1 MLAHST
7 FSLIVFVWVRSV
19 MCVFRYCLILSL
31 FVLFSGCSHRDEA
44 FKNQFE
50 LIGDQDVIPEPIDHS
65 SQIGSLKDSGFR
77 FGLSESFS
85 SQETVGWR
93 TSVSH
98 AIRPSRHSIDSEN
111 RWDTTYTH
119 ALHDDIRPTLTSY
132 NPVEVYRRTGQWPLR
147 YSLDTGDRLRVIV
160 YSQRTL
166 TRTYTVDD
174 SGYISVPLVGQVRAR
189 GASTKKVQQRI
200 AAKLRA
206 KYLRDPKVS
215 VEVAT
220 YRPFFVLGQV
230 QTAGQYP
237 YVVGMTAEVAAAI
250 AGGFT
255 SRANERKF
263 RISRVYN
270 GRRYTL
276 LVSKNFPIFP
286 GDTVYVRE
294 RFF

>member
-1 MLAHST
+1 MS
-7 FSLIVFVWVRSV
+7 
-19 MCVFRYCLILSL
+19 VFRVSLLVSLMVLST
-31 FVLFSGCSHRDEA
+31 GCSHRDEA

-50 LIGDQDVIPEPIDHS
+50 LIGDQDVIPEPVDHS
-65 SQIGSLKDSGFR
+65 SEISSLKDSGFR
-77 FGLSESFS
+77 FGLSESFG
-85 SQETVGWR
+85 SQETLGWR
-93 TSVSH
+93 TKVAH
-98 AIRPSRHSIDSEN
+98 AIRPTRSDDK
-111 RWDTTYTH
+111 WDTTYTH
-119 ALHDDIRPTLTSY
+119 ATRDEFTSVSSSY

-147 YSLDTGDRLRVIV
+147 YSLDTGDRVRVIV

-174 SGYISVPLVGQVRAR
+174 SGYISVPLVGQVKAR
-189 GASTKKVQQRI
+189 GLNTKQVQNRI
-200 AAKLRA
+200 ASRLRA

-255 SRANERKF
+255 SRADERKF
-263 RISRVYN
+263 RISRVFN

>member
-1 MLAHST
+1 MS
-7 FSLIVFVWVRSV
+7 
-19 MCVFRYCLILSL
+19 VFRFCLLIS
-31 FVLFSGCSHRDEA
+31 FMAIFSGCSHRDGD

-50 LIGDQDVIPEPIDHS
+50 LIGDQDVIPEPVDQS
-65 SQIGSLKDSGFR
+65 SQISSLKDNGFR

-85 SQETVGWR
+85 SEETVGWR
-93 TSVSH
+93 THVAH
-98 AIRPSRHSIDSEN
+98 AVRPSRTEQN
-111 RWDTTYTH
+111 WDTSYTH
-119 ALHDDIRPTLTSY
+119 AVRDEFKSVSPNY
-132 NPVEVYRRTGQWPLR
+132 NPVEVYRRTGQWPLS

-174 SGYISVPLVGQVRAR
+174 SGYISVPLVGQVMAR
-189 GASTKKVQQRI
+189 GVSTKKVQRRI
-200 AAKLRA
+200 AARLKA

-263 RISRVYN
+263 RVSRVYK

>member
-1 MLAHST
+1 MS
-7 FSLIVFVWVRSV
+7 
-19 MCVFRYCLILSL
+19 VFRFCLLISIMVI
-31 FVLFSGCSHRDEA
+31 FTGCSHRDGD

-50 LIGDQDVIPEPIDHS
+50 LIGDQDVIPEPVDHS
-65 SQIGSLKDSGFR
+65 SRISSLKDSGFR

-85 SQETVGWR
+85 SEETVGWR
-93 TSVSH
+93 TRVAH
-98 AIRPSRHSIDSEN
+98 AIRPSRTDRS
-111 RWDTTYTH
+111 WDTSYTH
-119 ALHDDIRPTLTSY
+119 AVRDEFKSVSNNY
-132 NPVEVYRRTGQWPLR
+132 NPVEVYRRTGQWPLS

-174 SGYISVPLVGQVRAR
+174 SGYISVPLVGQVKAR
-189 GASTKKVQQRI
+189 GVSTKQVQRRI
-200 AAKLRA
+200 AARLKA

-263 RISRVYN
+263 RVSRVYK

>member
-1 MLAHST
+1 MSVSRV
-7 FSLIVFVWVRSV
+7 SL
-19 MCVFRYCLILSL
+19 LIFLM
-31 FVLFSGCSHRDEA
+31 VLITGCSHREEG

-50 LIGDQDVIPEPIDHS
+50 LIGDQDVIPEPVDHS
-65 SQIGSLKDSGFR
+65 AQIVSLKESGFR
-77 FGLSESFS
+77 FGLSEQFG
-85 SQETVGWR
+85 SQETRGWR
-93 TSVSH
+93 TKVAH
-98 AIRPSRHSIDSEN
+98 AIRPTRSDDE
-111 RWDTTYTH
+111 WDTTYTH
-119 ALHDDIRPTLTSY
+119 AARDEFTTVSSSY
-132 NPVEVYRRTGQWPLR
+132 NPVGIYRRTGQWPLR

-174 SGYISVPLVGQVRAR
+174 SGHISIPLVGQVKAR
-189 GASTKKVQQRI
+189 GLSTKQVQNRI
-200 AAKLRA
+200 TSRLRA

-255 SRANERKF
+255 SRADERKF
-263 RISRVYN
+263 RISRVFN

>member
-1 MLAHST
+1 MSM
-7 FSLIVFVWVRSV
+7 FRG
-19 MCVFRYCLILSL
+19 CVFL
-31 FVLFSGCSHRDEA
+31 FLGLVVSGCSHRERG
-44 FKNQFE
+44 FENKFE
-50 LIGDQDVIPEPIDHS
+50 LVGRQDVIPEPVDNGS
-65 SQIGSLKDSGFR
+65 FSLKDTGFR
-77 FGLSESFS
+77 VGLGESFAS
-85 SQETVGWR
+85 EETSGWR
-93 TSVSH
+93 TRVAH
-98 AIRPSRHSIDSEN
+98 ALRGTDAERE
-111 RWDTTYTH
+111 WDTSYTH
-119 ALHDDIRPTLTSY
+119 ATNDSFYDKAPNY
-132 NPVEVYRRTGQWPLR
+132 NPVEIYRRTGQWPLR

-174 SGYISVPLVGQVRAR
+174 SGYISVPLVGQVKAR
-189 GASTKKVQQRI
+189 GASTKQVENRI
-200 AAKLRA
+200 AAQLAA

-237 YVVGMTAEVAAAI
+237 YVVGMTAEMAAAI

-255 SRANERKF
+255 ARADEGKLRV
-263 RISRVYN
+263 SRVYQ

-276 LVSKNFPIFP
+276 LVSKNFPVFP